1 MLDTQTHRDVQ
12 NYYGE
17 VLKKEPSHLEAL
29 EATGHAQAGKLEAKA
44 AVTTFEKVLKLQPKN
59 GRVLLALAVVQE
71 RQLSKL
77 DIAVSLY
84 EKWIKLKGGEAR
96 LGKGHAI
103 VKKVAELKEQIQ
115 MLKEFG
121 EG

>member
-1 MLDTQTHRDVQ
+1 MIC
-12 NYYGE
+12 
-17 VLKKEPSHLEAL
+17 
-29 EATGHAQAGKLEAKA
+29 GHAQAGKLEAKA

-59 GRVLLALAVVQE
+59 GRALLALAVVQE

-77 DIAVSLY
+77 EIAVSLY
-84 EKWIKLKGGEAR
+84 EKWIKLKGGSGR
-96 LGKGHAI
+96 LGKDHAI

>member
-1 MLDTQTHRDVQ
+1 M
-12 NYYGE
+12 
-17 VLKKEPSHLEAL
+17 EAL
-29 EATGHAQAGKLEAKA
+29 EAVGHAQAGKLEAKA
-44 AVTTFEKVLKLQPKN
+44 AVATFEKLLKLQPKN
-59 GRVLLALAVVQE
+59 ARVVLALAVVQE

-77 DIAVSLY
+77 EIAVSLY
-84 EKWIKLKGGEAR
+84 ERWIGLKGGAGR
-96 LGKGHAI
+96 LGKDHKI